1 MAEQSV
7 VAVYDTMTHAEEA
20 VQKLDAAKFPI
31 KQVSLITQNLAS
43 EKQIHGYVTACDVS
57 QAGAQTGAWLGG
69 LFGLLAGAAFVWVPG
84 FGPLIVAGSLS
95 AALLGGV
102 EGALVGAAGGGLLG
116 GLMGWG
122 ISKQHIIKYEEVVR
136 GGKFL
141 VVAHG
146 SPAEVVQAK
155 SALEGTGA
163 SELTLHADAA

>member
-7 VAVYDTMTHAEEA
+7 VAVYDTMTKAEEA
-20 VQKLDAAKFPI
+20 VHKLDTAKFPI
-31 KQVSLITQNLAS
+31 KQISLITQNLSS
-43 EKQIHGYVTACDVS
+43 EKQIHGFVTACDVS

-102 EGALVGAAGGGLLG
+102 EGAVVGAASGGLLG

-141 VVAHG
+141 VIAHG
-146 SPAEVVQAK
+146 TPEEVTRAK
-155 SALEGTGA
+155 ATLEGSGA
-163 SELTLHADAA
+163 SELTTHAEAA